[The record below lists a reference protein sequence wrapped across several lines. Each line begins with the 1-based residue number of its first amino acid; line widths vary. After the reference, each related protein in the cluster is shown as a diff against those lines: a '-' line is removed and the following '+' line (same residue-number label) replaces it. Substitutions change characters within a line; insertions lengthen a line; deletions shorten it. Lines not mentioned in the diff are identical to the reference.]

1 MPTLTRALPRKT
13 PPREPAGLH
22 SATPEAI
29 TCWQLDH
36 HRFQVYQYEERAMV
50 IKPDGELRLPSL
62 TERERLM
69 GFDEGY
75 VSAALDPKKMFNES
89 FNIGASMIGNN
100 FQVQVISLLLDELLA
115 GFQPNYQPRQP
126 GRILKPVGKA
136 PTGWCSKPNFVPGSV
151 PDQDAAD
158 LVYEYLRQADK
169 GGSDVRLDLGI
180 PFRVKAWP
188 RAGLRAHL
196 FHWRIIHGY
205 KWKHAA
211 HINVLELQA
220 VVNGLQWRLRKV
232 RRGSKR
238 FLHLVDSQV
247 VSAILGKGR
256 TSSRRLQPALNKLW
270 SLCLAT
276 GTYLCVGYI
285 NTLDNPS
292 DIPSRWGPTKDKGRP
307 AKQPVRVSR
316 SRKTLSAQPC
326 TSATYVPP
334 PE

>member
-1 MPTLTRALPRKT
+1 
-13 PPREPAGLH
+13 
-22 SATPEAI
+22 
-29 TCWQLDH
+29 
-36 HRFQVYQYEERAMV
+36 MV

-75 VSAALDPKKMFNES
+75 VSSALDPKKTINES
-89 FNIGASMIGNN
+89 FNIGASMIGNS

-115 GFQPNYQPRQP
+115 QYDSSYEPRQL
-126 GRILKPVGKA
+126 GRILRPAGKA
-136 PTGWCSKPNFVPGSV
+136 PTGWCSKPNFTPGCV
-151 PDQDAAD
+151 PDKDAGD
-158 LVYEYLRQADK
+158 LVHEYLRQADK

-205 KWKHAA
+205 KRRHAA

-232 RRGSKR
+232 RKGSKR
-238 FLHLVDSQV
+238 YLHLVDSQV

-256 TSSRRLQPALNKLW
+256 TSSRRLQPALSKLW

-292 DIPSRWGPTKDKGRP
+292 DIPSRWGPTKDSAKSGKRP
-307 AKQPVRVSR
+307 EPASR
-316 SRKTLSAQPC
+316 SSKTLLPRGC
-326 TSATYVPP
+326 ISATSVPRAGS
-334 PE
+334 